1 MRKDFIFVRRRI
13 RRGPLPVLCARYTFA
28 KELDVIVLAR
38 NCARRAN
45 EQRSIHG
52 IIQIGNK
59 PCVSRRR
66 VWATVAPRVCHC
78 IVAHWRVFTNGA
90 LVTECARIAFS
101 CIFGLHSRV
110 FKRSHGASSLAWF
123 TIDTWL
129 AFQCRRQLGWRNGP
143 EPRVAPSHAIVDVF
157 SARAG
162 ECRSVA
168 ADCTGDTLRGKLAC
182 QASHRIKIR
191 PHWACHVLAR

>member
-1 MRKDFIFVRRRI
+1 M
-13 RRGPLPVLCARYTFA
+13 
-28 KELDVIVLAR
+28 IVLAR
-38 NCARRAN
+38 NSARRAN

-52 IIQIGNK
+52 IIQIGDK
-59 PCVSRRR
+59 HCVSRRR

-90 LVTECARIAFS
+90 LECARIAFS
-101 CIFGLHSRV
+101 SSRV

-129 AFQCRRQLGWRNGP
+129 ALQCRRRGIFNGWP

-157 SARAG
+157 SARAC

-182 QASHRIKIR
+182 QATHRIQIRSHR
-191 PHWACHVLAR
+191 ACHVLAR